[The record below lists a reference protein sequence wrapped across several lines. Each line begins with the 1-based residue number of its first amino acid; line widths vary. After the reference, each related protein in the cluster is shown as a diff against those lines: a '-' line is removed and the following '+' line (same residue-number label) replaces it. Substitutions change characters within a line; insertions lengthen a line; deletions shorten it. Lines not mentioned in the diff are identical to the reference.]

1 MNKLKNELIFIK
13 NNWKRFILLF
23 YMPLYMSCFT
33 WLETHNERGFFLVQ
47 SKVDSYIPFLE
58 IFIIPYLLWFFYMF
72 YGIFYMIFRKNGMDF
87 YLMATFLSI
96 GMTLFLIISYV
107 YPNKIDIRP
116 TYFTRNNIFID
127 LVKALYKSD
136 TPTNVLPSIHVFNS
150 VVINEALC
158 RTERYNNKT
167 HLKFLSKL
175 FTLLVVLSTMFLK
188 QHTVIDVAFALVLI
202 IALYPFIYGKKN
214 TYLKK
219 FWEFYDK
226 KHLCNMDFKA

>member
-47 SKVDSYIPFLE
+47 SKIDSYIPFLE

-116 TYFTRNNIFID
+116 TY
-127 LVKALYKSD
+127 
-136 TPTNVLPSIHVFNS
+136 VF
-150 VVINEALC
+150 
-158 RTERYNNKT
+158 
-167 HLKFLSKL
+167 
-175 FTLLVVLSTMFLK
+175 
-188 QHTVIDVAFALVLI
+188 
-202 IALYPFIYGKKN
+202 
-214 TYLKK
+214 
-219 FWEFYDK
+219 
-226 KHLCNMDFKA
+226 